1 MAQRA
6 NFYVLKQ
13 IYATTDDNGKV
24 IQIVFEEH
32 GKFCCLEAFF
42 REKPFGNRYETFK
55 QDLAVIWDS
64 KLCKRE
70 IYGLEGKFCVC
81 VAAKLNSF
89 N

>member
-32 GKFCCLEAFF
+32 GKFCCLEAFLGKA
-42 REKPFGNRYETFK
+42 KPFGNRYGTFK
-55 QDLAVIWDS
+55 RDLAVICDS

-70 IYGLEGKFCVC
+70 IYGLE
-81 VAAKLNSF
+81 SF
-89 N
+89 VFASLRN